1 MISVC
6 LASYNGENYIRE
18 QIDSILC
25 QLSRDDELIIS
36 DDSSSDNTVNIIKSY
51 NDDRIKLVHFVRD
64 KSIYKKSSRL
74 ITTNFEHALIYAKGE
89 HIFLSDQDDIWLPG
103 KVQVCLTA
111 LKQADF
117 VVHDCTVVNSI
128 RKRLNDSYFDLI
140 KIRGGFWP
148 NLVKIKY
155 LGCCMAFNRN
165 VYDIVLPMKPYI
177 AHDTWICLLSEL
189 LFKTVRLPQQLVLY
203 RRHENNMSIATE
215 KSSNPVWFK
224 IYYRIPIL
232 LAVFTRYFKYKLG

>member
-6 LASYNGENYIRE
+6 LASYNGESYIRE
-18 QIDSILC
+18 QIDSILS

-36 DDSSSDNTVNIIKSY
+36 DDSSLDNTVDIVKSY
-51 NDDRIKLVHFVRD
+51 NDDRIKLISFVRD

-74 ITTNFEHALIYAKGE
+74 ITTNFENALMYAKGE

-103 KVQVCLTA
+103 KVQMCLAA
-111 LKQADF
+111 LKQADL
-117 VVHDCTVVNSI
+117 VVHDCIVVNSI
-128 RKRLNDSYFDLI
+128 KERLYDSYFDLI
-140 KIRGGFWP
+140 KIHGGFYS
-148 NLVKIKY
+148 NFLKIKY

-165 VYDIVLPMKPYI
+165 ILDAVLPMKPYI
-177 AHDTWICLLSEL
+177 AHDTWFCLLSEL
-189 LFKTVRLPQQLVLY
+189 LFKTARLPQQLVLY
-203 RRHENNMSIATE
+203 RRHENNMSTATE
-215 KSSNPVWFK
+215 TSCNPLWFK

>member
-1 MISVC
+1 MVSVC

-18 QIDSILC
+18 QIDSILY
-25 QLSRDDELIIS
+25 QLSKDDELIIS

-51 NDDRIKLVHFVRD
+51 DDNRIKLVPFIRD

-74 ITTNFEHALIYAKGE
+74 ITTNFENALNHAKGE

-103 KVQVCLTA
+103 KVQVCLAA
-111 LKQADF
+111 LKQADL
-117 VVHDCTVVNSI
+117 VVHDCIVVNSI
-128 RKRLNDSYFDLI
+128 KEKLYDSYFDLI
-140 KIRGGFWP
+140 KIHGGFCH
-148 NLVKIKY
+148 NFFKVKY

-165 VYDIVLPMKPYI
+165 ILNVVLPMKSYV

-189 LFKTVRLPQQLVLY
+189 LFKTIRLPRQLALY
-203 RRHENNMSIATE
+203 RRHENNMSTATE
-215 KSSNPVWFK
+215 KSRNPLWFK